1 MPEEVWAVPADHPA
15 FAGHFPGRPILP
27 GVVILDRI
35 LGFVARIAG
44 RPEAGARIGSAK
56 FFHPVTPGEALVL
69 QVENPEQ
76 GAVRFQV
83 LAEGK
88 VVAAGNLEWAAPGR

>member
-1 MPEEVWAVPADHPA
+1 VPEEIWAVPADHPA

-35 LGFVARIAG
+35 ICLATRIAG

-56 FFHPVTPGEALVL
+56 FFHPVTSGQALVL

-88 VVAAGNLEWAAPGR
+88 VVAAGTIEWAAPAP